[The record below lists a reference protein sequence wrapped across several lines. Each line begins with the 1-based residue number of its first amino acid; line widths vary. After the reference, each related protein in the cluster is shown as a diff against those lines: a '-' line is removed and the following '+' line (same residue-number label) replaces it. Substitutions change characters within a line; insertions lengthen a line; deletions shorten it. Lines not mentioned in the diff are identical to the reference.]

1 MAWAAAMTGT
11 AEGIGPTLRPSV
23 DKTLEE
29 SVRDIGIPPR
39 PVILDRI
46 AAEMRK
52 EDPDLRH
59 LASLLSADVSLA
71 AGLLKTANSSFFGL
85 QSRARTVVQALVMLG
100 LDVASRAVAGL
111 ILRKI
116 FLATP
121 SMERFWDTSSRIA
134 RTSGWLVQR
143 LGVRDGVRADDAYT
157 FGLFRDCGLPILM
170 RRFPDYQGILKV
182 ANSEGE
188 RPFTAIEEGR
198 YPTNHAIIGCLMAQN
213 WWLPEET
220 CQAIRHHH
228 DAIALLSGNGA
239 LPAASARMAALAQ
252 LAEHL
257 VQQVT
262 RQGQT
267 REWEKLGS
275 ICQRLLGLEA
285 TDIEELLHE
294 APAVATDVIA

>member
-1 MAWAAAMTGT
+1 MSGVAGA
-11 AEGIGPTLRPSV
+11 PDPVLRPAV

-52 EDPDLRH
+52 EEPDLRH

-85 QSRARTVVQALVMLG
+85 QTRARTVVQALVMLG

-121 SMERFWDTSSRIA
+121 AMERFWDASSRIA

-143 LGVRDGVRADDAYT
+143 LGARDGVRADDAYT

-170 RRFPDYQGILKV
+170 RRFPDYLVILKA

-188 RPFTAIEEGR
+188 RPFTAVEEGR
-198 YPTNHAIIGCLMAQN
+198 YPTNHAMVGCLMAQN
-213 WWLPEET
+213 WWLPDET

-239 LPAASARMAALAQ
+239 MPAASVRMVALVQ
-252 LAEHL
+252 LAEYL
-257 VQQVT
+257 VQEVT

-267 REWEKLGS
+267 REWEKLGG
-275 ICQRLLGLEA
+275 ICQRQLGLEA
-285 TDIEELLHE
+285 PDIAELLRE
-294 APAVATDVIA
+294 APAVATDIMG